1 MALLCAVLGGCT
13 LHQYREQADRT
24 AKASIAGG
32 QNRFVEDKRDFSI
45 EYRRLQADRAGKL
58 ALNGKAL
65 PLDAKESTK
74 VTLEDVLEIAFRN
87 SREYQTR
94 KEQLFSQ
101 ALTVANGRRGWES
114 PLSAGEISGF
124 SGVNKVGDR
133 TTFPTEGD
141 LTLGL
146 TQQLAHGG
154 VVTMGLALATV
165 TDFLGSDST
174 TAGSLLSAG
183 ISQPLLRGAAA
194 GLAYESQYRLERDF
208 AIALYDFARFEQ
220 GFAADVTNAFYRLL
234 QQRDR
239 LENELAGIKRIDLTY
254 ARTKALFDRGQV
266 SRIQTDQSEQ
276 NLLNAQVRLERIRL
290 VYEDAVDAYKI
301 VIGLPVTARV
311 EPAYPEAMD
320 QLRTLVPDTKDIPVT
335 EPRAVDIALRTRPD
349 VLTQRA
355 ALRDAGRN
363 VELAADAFL
372 PQVDLQAG
380 VGVPSKPQ
388 RQIQELQ
395 FHRRERFA
403 RVVLDYNFDQ
413 TDNRDAYRNSII
425 SLAQAQRDYDRFVD
439 TVRLSV
445 RRSFRTLG
453 QSQRTYQL
461 QSNSVQ
467 IAERRYL
474 LASREQS
481 EGQAAARDVLEAED
495 ALRTARNGLTD
506 ALVEY
511 ATTRLD
517 FMGGLGM
524 LQVDAKGRLHERAE
538 PVTFRRIAARY
549 AYAGEP
555 QAPNARQD
563 GR

>member
-1 MALLCAVLGGCT
+1 MWALQSGCT
-13 LHQYREQADRT
+13 LQQYRDQADRT
-24 AKASIAGG
+24 SGASIAGG
-32 QNRFVEDKRDFSI
+32 QKRFVEDKRDFSI
-45 EYRRLQADRAGKL
+45 EYRRLTGGREGTLD
-58 ALNGKAL
+58 LNGKSL
-65 PLDAKESTK
+65 LLHGKDAAKL
-74 VTLEDVLEIAFRN
+74 TLEDVLTIAFRN

-94 KEQLFSQ
+94 KEHIFSQ
-101 ALTVANGRRGWES
+101 ALAVANGRRGWDS
-114 PLSAGEISGF
+114 PLGAAEVSGF
-124 SGVNKVGDR
+124 SGVNKVGEER
-133 TTFPTEGD
+133 TSFPTEGD
-141 LTLGL
+141 LKLGL
-146 TQQLAHGG
+146 TQQLERGG

-165 TDFLGSDST
+165 TDFLGSENT

-183 ISQPLLRGAAA
+183 VTQPLLRGAGA
-194 GLAYESQYRLERDF
+194 GLAYETQYRLERDF
-208 AIALYDFARFEQ
+208 AIALYDFSRYEQ
-220 GFAADVTNAFYRLL
+220 EFAADVTNGFYRLL

-276 NLLNAQVRLERIRL
+276 NLLNAQVRLEQIRQT
-290 VYEDAVDAYKI
+290 YEDAVDAYKI
-301 VIGLPVTARV
+301 IIGLPVTAAV

-320 QLRTLVPDTKDIPVT
+320 QLQTLVPDVKDIPVT
-335 EPRAVDIALRTRPD
+335 EARAVDIAMRTRPD

-363 VELAADAFL
+363 VEIAADAFS

-380 VGVPSKPQ
+380 VNVASKPP
-388 RQIQELQ
+388 RQIHELQ
-395 FHRRERFA
+395 FHKVERFA
-403 RVVLDYNFDQ
+403 RVTLDYNFDQ

-425 SLAQAQRDYDRFVD
+425 ALAQAQRDYDRFGD
-439 TVRLSV
+439 DVRLSV
-445 RRSFRTLG
+445 RRSLRALG
-453 QSQRTYQL
+453 QSRRTYQL
-461 QSNSVQ
+461 QRNSVQ

-474 LASREQS
+474 LAAREQS
-481 EGQAAARDVLEAED
+481 EGQAIARDVLEAED
-495 ALRTARNGLTD
+495 ALRFARNGLTD
-506 ALVEY
+506 ALVGY

-517 FMGGLGM
+517 FLGTLGM

-555 QAPNARQD
+555 QAAKPGQT